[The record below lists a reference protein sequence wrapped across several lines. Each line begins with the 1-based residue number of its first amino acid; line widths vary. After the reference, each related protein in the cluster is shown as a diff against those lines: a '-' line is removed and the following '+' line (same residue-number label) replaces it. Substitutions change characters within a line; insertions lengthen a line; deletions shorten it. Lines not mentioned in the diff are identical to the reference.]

1 VSVVQLL
8 TVSLRTGCGRRIATA
23 KGTRASKTL
32 GDVVEHSLAELG
44 YVEGRNV
51 MFVHRYSGPEV
62 KRLGDLASELV
73 RVGVDIIV
81 TSTTPAPSP
90 P

>member
-1 VSVVQLL
+1 VSGVQLL

-62 KRLGDLASELV
+62 KVSATWRPGWS
-73 RVGVDIIV
+73 GSGSI
-81 TSTTPAPSP
+81 SS
-90 P
+90 